1 MDNTTLLIILIV
13 VLLLVG
19 GGWYGRGRWFS
30 LASKARSLIA
40 LEQGGAT

>member
-13 VLLLVG
+13 VLLLVVAVGTVG
-19 GGWYGRGRWFS
+19 GAGSS
-30 LASKARSLIA
+30 LAFKVRSLIA